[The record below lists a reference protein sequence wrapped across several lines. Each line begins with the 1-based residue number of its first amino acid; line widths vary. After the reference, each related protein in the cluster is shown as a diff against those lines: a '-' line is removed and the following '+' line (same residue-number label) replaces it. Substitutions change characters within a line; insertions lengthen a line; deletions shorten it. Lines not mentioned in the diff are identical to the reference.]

1 MDKTK
6 SALDLKAENV
16 RLLLEQ
22 LERAYRVEQ
31 TNRDLVQANND
42 LKAEIELHLERASNA
57 LRAIHKMVGTVHH
70 YMHIMQGELESLETR
85 ISAWT
90 WLGGR
95 SFSTLSW

>member
-31 TNRDLVQANND
+31 TNRDLVRANND
-42 LKAEIELHLERASNA
+42 LKAEIELHLERAANA
-57 LRAIHKMVGTVHH
+57 
-70 YMHIMQGELESLETR
+70 MHIMQGELESLETR
-85 ISAWT
+85 IS
-90 WLGGR
+90 
-95 SFSTLSW
+95 TLSW

>member
-57 LRAIHKMVGTVHH
+57 
-70 YMHIMQGELESLETR
+70 MHIMQGELESLETR